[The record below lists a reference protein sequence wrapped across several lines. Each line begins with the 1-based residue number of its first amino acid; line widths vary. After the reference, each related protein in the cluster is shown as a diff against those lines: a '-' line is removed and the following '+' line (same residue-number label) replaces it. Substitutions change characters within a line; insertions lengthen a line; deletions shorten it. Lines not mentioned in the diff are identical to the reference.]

1 MMNKYIVE
9 RDLASAPT
17 RAPDDAAS
25 VIARARRLFAGVGT
39 GIVWVESFV
48 AADKAYSVYLAT
60 DEALVHQYARASGIG
75 EYRMLRVLATVH
87 PGSAAA

>member
-1 MMNKYIVE
+1 MLNQYIVE
-9 RDLASAPT
+9 RDMGSDAT

-25 VIARARRLFAGVGT
+25 VIGRARRLLAGVGT

-48 AADKAYSVYLAT
+48 TGGKAYSVYLAT
-60 DEALVHQYARASGIG
+60 DEALVHSYARASGG
-75 EYRMLRVLATVH
+75 DFRVLRVLATVR